1 MKGRVKARTKN
12 DDSTERKKDKN
23 MKIVQMM
30 ICNWGMHPSPSTHY
44 ILRTLTIPHKHKTQD
59 KKGGKEK
66 EME

>member
-1 MKGRVKARTKN
+1 MN
-12 DDSTERKKDKN
+12 
-23 MKIVQMM
+23 IVQMM
-30 ICNWGMHPSPSTHY
+30 IWNWGMHPSPSTHY